1 MRKRWRCHDHDVTR
15 FLGLFLGDPSFHSSE
30 EVTSTMLKMHF
41 IDIWQQFAVI
51 IDGGIAAFLGSIIG
65 WERDRA
71 GKSAGPRT
79 MALVGTAA
87 AVIVSI
93 GEVLD
98 TNAKYGDPTRALHA
112 IITGIGFLGAGMIF
126 TDKRGGIQGVTTA
139 ATIFATAAVG
149 VAVGLGFQVV
159 GVGLTVIILVV
170 LRSTQLL
177 EATIRRDESDDDY
190 EDFERSK
197 KKKH

>member
-1 MRKRWRCHDHDVTR
+1 
-15 FLGLFLGDPSFHSSE
+15 
-30 EVTSTMLKMHF
+30 MLKMHF

>member
-1 MRKRWRCHDHDVTR
+1 
-15 FLGLFLGDPSFHSSE
+15 
-30 EVTSTMLKMHF
+30 MLNMHF

-51 IDGGIAAFLGSIIG
+51 IDGALAAFLGSIIG

-79 MALVGTAA
+79 MALVGTSA
-87 AVIVSI
+87 AVIVGI

-98 TNAKYGDPTRALHA
+98 VNARYGDPTRALHA

-126 TDKRGGIQGVTTA
+126 TDKRGGVQGVTTA

-159 GVGLTVIILVV
+159 GVGLTFIILVV
-170 LRSTQLL
+170 LRSTHLL
-177 EATIRRDESDDDY
+177 EAALRRE
-190 EDFERSK
+190 EGIPEPEILK
-197 KKKH
+197 KKKK